1 MREVSV
7 TSKGQVTIPKDMRD
21 ALGITAGMRVKI
33 MAVGSCAQITVSRKR
48 KPSRVEDG
56 PKICDYHGP
65 TLTLED
71 MDRAIARGMLGDRAA
86 RGRRK

>member
-7 TSKGQVTIPKDMRD
+7 TSKGQVTIPKDVRD
-21 ALGITAGMRVKI
+21 ALGITGGMRVKI
-33 MAVGSCAQITVSRKR
+33 MAEGSSARLTVARKR

-56 PKICDYHGP
+56 PKICGYKGP
-65 TLTLED
+65 TLTLDD
-71 MDRAIARGMLGDRAA
+71 MERAIARGMLGDHAA